1 MKISQQTFALGLISA
16 AIATLAACGGGGG
29 DTSVT
34 TPVATTAVTT
44 TVMDGLIQNALVCVD
59 TNSNG
64 ICDVGETQ
72 GRTDASG
79 KVTLAVPTALLA
91 TAKLIARVGTDAI
104 DADIAGN
111 VKVPYTM
118 TAPAGKHTLIS
129 PLTTQAQDQ
138 IELDL
143 KSGKTTTAEAAE
155 MGVKALRGLSNIKI
169 YEDDY
174 VAGRANSDL
183 KKASDSASEWVKGLQ
198 DAKTAAA
205 ASGVA
210 GCKWSDDGKNE
221 NEQAHSVESELHK
234 KLLEASDYK
243 MGVSCAAPVTPPVVT
258 PPVVTPPD
266 VTPPV
271 ATPPVVTAPVVT
283 PPVVT
288 PPVVTAPVVVVST
301 GTQTLP
307 CSPGQTGS
315 IAQQRTVTTTSGVP
329 SYGAWSTTS
338 NTCVTPAP
346 TPVMTSAAN
355 GKLLYNTA
363 FNGQSCASCHSPVPA
378 YNVSKILNGA
388 NSANTIQS
396 AINGN
401 MGGMGVLKGA
411 ISTQQLTDIAAYLV
425 TPSI

>member
-1 MKISQQTFALGLISA
+1 MKISKQTFALGLISA

-29 DTSVT
+29 DTT
-34 TPVATTAVTT
+34 DATPVATTQVAT

-64 ICDVGETQ
+64 MCDVGETQ
-72 GRTDASG
+72 GRTNASG
-79 KVTLAVPTALLA
+79 KVTLAVPTALLT

-104 DADIAGN
+104 DADIAGH

-118 TAPAGKHTLIS
+118 SAPAGKHTLIS
-129 PLTTQAQDQ
+129 PLTTQAHDQ

-143 KSGKTTTAEAAE
+143 KSGKTTTPEAAE
-155 MGVKALRGLSNIKI
+155 LAVKALRGLSNIKI

-174 VAGRANSDL
+174 VAGRASIDL

-198 DAKTAAA
+198 NAKAAAA

-210 GCKWSDDGKNE
+210 RCKWSDDDKSDD
-221 NEQAHSVESELHK
+221 EQEHSVESELRK
-234 KLLEASDYK
+234 KLLESSDYK
-243 MGVSCAAPVTPPVVT
+243 TGVSCAPPVTPPVVT
-258 PPVVTPPD
+258 PPI
-266 VTPPV
+266 
-271 ATPPVVTAPVVT
+271 VT

-288 PPVVTAPVVVVST
+288 PPLVNPPVVTAPVVVVST
-301 GTQTLP
+301 DTQTLACP
-307 CSPGQTGS
+307 TGQTGS
-315 IAQQRTVTTTSGVP
+315 IAQQRTVTTTNGVP
-329 SYGAWSTTS
+329 GYGAWSTTS

-346 TPVMTSAAN
+346 PPVVTSAAN

-378 YNVSKILNGA
+378 YNVSKVLKGA

-396 AINGN
+396 AIDGN
-401 MGGMGVLKGA
+401 TGGMGALKGA
-411 ISTQQLTDIAAYLV
+411 ISTQQLTDIAAYLA

>member
-1 MKISQQTFALGLISA
+1 MKIRQQTFALGLISA

-91 TAKLIARVGTDAI
+91 TAKLVARVGTDAI

-118 TAPAGKHTLIS
+118 SAPAGKHTLIS
-129 PLTTQAQDQ
+129 PLTTQAHDQ

-155 MGVKALRGLSNIKI
+155 LAVKALRGLSNIKI

-198 DAKTAAA
+198 AAKTSAAI
-205 ASGVA
+205 SGVA
-210 GCKWSDDGKNE
+210 RCKWSDDDKGDD
-221 NEQAHSVESELHK
+221 EQEHAVERDLRT
-234 KLLEASDYK
+234 KLLESGDYK
-243 MGVSCAAPVTPPVVT
+243 TGVSCATTPATPPVVTPPITPPPVVT
-258 PPVVTPPD
+258 PPVVTPP
-266 VTPPV
+266 V
-271 ATPPVVTAPVVT
+271 A

-288 PPVVTAPVVVVST
+288 PPVVAAPVVVVST
-301 GTQTLP
+301 GTQTLA
-307 CSPGQTGS
+307 CAPGQTGS
-315 IAQQRTVTTTSGVP
+315 IAQQRTVTTTNGVP

-338 NTCVTPAP
+338 NACVTPAP
-346 TPVMTSAAN
+346 APVVTSAAN
-355 GKLLYNTA
+355 GKLLYNMA

-378 YNVSKILNGA
+378 YNVSKVLKGA
-388 NSANTIQS
+388 NSASAIQS
-396 AINGN
+396 AIDGDK
-401 MGGMGVLKGA
+401 GGMGILKGA
-411 ISTQQLTDIAAYLV
+411 INSQQLTDIAAYLA
-425 TPSI
+425 TPNI

>member
-1 MKISQQTFALGLISA
+1 MKISNQTFALGLISA

-91 TAKLIARVGTDAI
+91 TAKLVARVGTDAI

-118 TAPAGKHTLIS
+118 SAPAGKHTLIS
-129 PLTTQAQDQ
+129 PLTTQAHDQ

-155 MGVKALRGLSNIKI
+155 MAVMALRGLSNMKI

-198 DAKTAAA
+198 HAKTAAA

-221 NEQAHSVESELHK
+221 NENEQAHSVEMELHK
-234 KLLEASDYK
+234 KLLESSDYK
-243 MGVSCAAPVTPPVVT
+243 TGVNCAASVMPPVVM
-258 PPVVTPPD
+258 P
-266 VTPPV
+266 
-271 ATPPVVTAPVVT
+271 PVVT

-288 PPVVTAPVVVVST
+288 PPVVTAPVVTPPIVMPPVVTAPVVVVST
-301 GTQTLP
+301 GTQTLA
-307 CSPGQTGS
+307 CAPGQTGS

-346 TPVMTSAAN
+346 TPVVTSAAN

-401 MGGMGVLKGA
+401 TGGMGVLKGA
-411 ISTQQLTDIAAYLV
+411 ISSQQLTDIAAYLA